1 MAVSRRGVERML
13 TNKLEMTLDD
23 QDHQVFHLM
32 VDGRVVARTKLSRG
46 SEKYKTLG
54 DDLVRKMAQQLH
66 VTMPIF
72 RDLEGCTK
80 SRDDYLQALKENGFL

>member
-23 QDHQVFHLM
+23 RDHQVFLL
-32 VDGRVVARTKLSRG
+32 VIEGRVIARTKLSRG

-54 DDLVRKMAQQLH
+54 DDLVRKMAQQLR
-66 VTMPIF
+66 VSMPVF
-72 RDLEGCTK
+72 RELESCTK
-80 SRDDYLQALKENGFL
+80 SRDDYLQVLREHGFL

>member
-1 MAVSRRGVERML
+1 ML

-23 QDHQVFHLM
+23 RDHQVFLLM

-46 SEKYKTLG
+46 SEKDKTLG

-66 VTMPIF
+66 VSMAVF
-72 RDLEGCTK
+72 RELESCTK
-80 SRDDYLQALKENGFL
+80 SRDEYFQILRENGLL

>member
-23 QDHQVFHLM
+23 PDHQVFLL
-32 VDGRVVARTKLSRG
+32 VIEGRVIARTKLSRG

-54 DDLVRKMAQQLH
+54 DDLVRKMAQ
-66 VTMPIF
+66 
-72 RDLEGCTK
+72 
-80 SRDDYLQALKENGFL
+80 